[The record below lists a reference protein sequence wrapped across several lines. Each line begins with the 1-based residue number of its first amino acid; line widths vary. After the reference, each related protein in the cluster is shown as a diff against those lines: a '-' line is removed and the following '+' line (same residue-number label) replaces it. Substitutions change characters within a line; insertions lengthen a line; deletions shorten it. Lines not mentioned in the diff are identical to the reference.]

1 MSIAFEITMAACY
14 LRAKNARFCSI
25 MTLFSIIGIALGV
38 ATLIVV
44 MSVMNGF
51 RAKLLDSILGIDG
64 HINVYFDRNIN
75 SDYYAV
81 SKSIE
86 RIPGILKAT
95 PMTNDQV
102 IIVANGKIAGS
113 VVRGVSTK
121 DLLDSTAVT
130 NNVIIGDVKKFD
142 EGIIIGARLAEALNV
157 DYGDEITFIS
167 SEEFDA
173 LLGEMPR
180 MKKYKVIAIFD
191 MGMFEYDNTLIYMPL
206 KSAQAFF
213 NYKNSIKNIEVLVD
227 DVTRA
232 DKLADAIEKEIGM
245 EAESWQSQQSHY
257 FSALKTERNVMFLIL
272 TLIIVVAAFNIISNL
287 MMIVQEKKSAIAIM
301 RTFGATSG
309 SIMRIF
315 CACGL
320 LIGFTGTCLGCSI
333 GVVFSLN
340 IESIRVFL
348 ENITNVKLFDPMIYF
363 FSSLPVILVPQ
374 DVVNISALAL
384 LLSFLATIAPA
395 LQAAAQDPAEILRYE

>member
-1 MSIAFEITMAACY
+1 MAACY
-14 LRAKNARFCSI
+14 LRARNARFCSI

-142 EGIIIGARLAEALNV
+142 EGIIIGARLAEVLNI

-180 MKKYKVIAIFD
+180 MKKYKVIAMFD

-257 FSALKTERNVMFLIL
+257 FSALKTERNVMFLNSHFDYSCSSVLIL
-272 TLIIVVAAFNIISNL
+272 SQIL

-320 LIGFTGTCLGCSI
+320 LIGFTGTCLGCII

-363 FSSLPVILVPQ
+363 FSSLPMILVSQ

-384 LLSFLATIAPA
+384 FLSFLATIAPA

>member
-1 MSIAFEITMAACY
+1 MSIAFEVIMAVRY

-64 HINVYFDRNIN
+64 HINVYFNRNIN
-75 SDYYAV
+75 SDYHAV
-81 SKSIE
+81 LKSIE
-86 RIPGILKAT
+86 KIPSVLKAT

-102 IIVANGKIAGS
+102 IIAANGKITSS
-113 VVRGVSTK
+113 VVRGVSVK
-121 DLLDSTAVT
+121 DLFNNTTVT
-130 NNVIIGDVKKFD
+130 NNIIVGNVRKFD
-142 EGIIIGARLAEALNV
+142 EGVIIGARLAEALNT
-157 DYGDEITFIS
+157 DCGNKIMLIS
-167 SEEFDA
+167 PEGFDA
-173 LLGEMPR
+173 LFDEIPR
-180 MKKYKVIAIFD
+180 MKEYEVVAIFD
-191 MGMFEYDNTLIYMPL
+191 MGMFEYDNTLMYMPI

-213 NYKNSIKNIEVLVD
+213 NYKDSIRNIEVFVD
-227 DVTRA
+227 DITKA
-232 DKLADAIEKEIGM
+232 NELANAIEKETGM
-245 EAESWQSQQSHY
+245 EAESWQLQQSHY
-257 FSALKTERNVMFLIL
+257 FYALKAERNVMFLIL
-272 TLIIVVAAFNIISNL
+272 TLIIIVAAFNIVSSL

-309 SIMRIF
+309 SIIRIF
-315 CACGL
+315 CTCGL
-320 LIGFTGTCLGCSI
+320 LIGFIGTCLGCII

-340 IESIRVFL
+340 IENIRMFL
-348 ENITNVKLFDPMIYF
+348 ESITNVKLFDPMIYF

-384 LLSFLATIAPA
+384 FLSFLATIAPA